1 MKKTPR
7 PGSEEAR
14 NYVLNNCVS
23 DGAGDNLASST
34 EHQGGGDTEGHR
46 KDGDETYGGI
56 EAFDNS
62 NSAKAV
68 VDYRKSVTKTTH
80 QITTPSVMEP
90 SSKVYHDSSP
100 SHGGGSNLK
109 TPSSKMPSPPH
120 NLSSRSRSRSR
131 SPPGS
136 LRLSIHDLV

>member
-68 VDYRKSVTKTTH
+68 VDYRKSVTKTTTTNQLLESLNTGYKH
-80 QITTPSVMEP
+80 YSLILITAVKSFV
-90 SSKVYHDSSP
+90 
-100 SHGGGSNLK
+100 
-109 TPSSKMPSPPH
+109 
-120 NLSSRSRSRSR
+120 
-131 SPPGS
+131 
-136 LRLSIHDLV
+136 